1 MLGGS
6 AACDL
11 LRLRTAQERGIK
23 QCQNFQ
29 INSDADMTPALNWLF
44 KNLGGVASGLRP
56 DAAGVSPDQE
66 RFGQRPNTTPPA
78 YPTPYDVYQWNRPRP
93 PVRSLSEYCGLFAR
107 EREEAIARSGSP
119 PVTHHSSLRL
129 GLGFDVATSTKGK
142 ANPSVVSILEEHGP
156 EWIVRCRF
164 IWKTKDPETANQRI
178 LSILNVLERRGVR
191 PRALAQD
198 ATNERYYAEQ
208 NRKILPRE
216 SSGGFSRGL
225 RSRGQAQS
233 R

>member
-29 INSDADMTPALNWLF
+29 INSDADMTPALNWLHQ
-44 KNLGGVASGLRP
+44 NLGGVAASRQS
-56 DAAGVSPDQE
+56 AAVSNP
-66 RFGQRPNTTPPA
+66 PPPPPA